1 MKKYI
6 HVFIACFLVTLAV
19 NATNKKPDWGQTGH
33 RTIGEVASSHLKNS
47 VKRKIKKI
55 LDGQTLVFV
64 STYADDIKS
73 DRSYSKYYS
82 WHYVNKPFDV
92 KYEDA
97 EKNPKGDLV
106 TGIEECKSVL
116 KDKNASKKDKAFHLK
131 MLVHLIGDLHMPLH
145 VGRKED
151 KGANDIQVQ
160 WFGNGSNLHRV
171 WDSNMIKSYEM
182 TYSEIAKNMNEFSKA
197 QIKEVEKGN
206 VVDWV
211 NETGDLA
218 KDIYGKVKK
227 GDKLS
232 YRYMYDNF
240 SLVLSQLQK
249 GGIRLAK
256 VLNEVL

>member
-1 MKKYI
+1 
-6 HVFIACFLVTLAV
+6 
-19 NATNKKPDWGQTGH
+19 
-33 RTIGEVASSHLKNS
+33 
-47 VKRKIKKI
+47 
-55 LDGQTLVFV
+55 
-64 STYADDIKS
+64 
-73 DRSYSKYYS
+73 
-82 WHYVNKPFDV
+82 
-92 KYEDA
+92 
-97 EKNPKGDLV
+97 
-106 TGIEECKSVL
+106 
-116 KDKNASKKDKAFHLK
+116 
-131 MLVHLIGDLHMPLH
+131 MPLH

-160 WFGNGSNLHRV
+160 WFGNGTNLHRV

-182 TYSEIAKNMNEFSKA
+182 TYSEIAKNMNAFSKA
-197 QIKEVEKGN
+197 QVKEIENGT

-218 KDIYGKVKK
+218 KEIYGKVEK